1 MEIQKLDGTCSTVQ
15 LWRVGKEELTY
26 MSKEEFKEKIKH
38 AFYKE
43 ALYQLRNLIYFTNFT
58 SISDRFLLWRL
69 GFKKIGSYY
78 NDRTGVKVNI
88 MFYSVKNF
96 E

>member
-1 MEIQKLDGTCSTVQ
+1 MDIQKLDGTCSTAQ
-15 LWRVGKEELTY
+15 LWYVTEEDLNC
-26 MSKEEFKEKIKH
+26 KDAKEFKEKLIR
-38 AFYKE
+38 AFYNNHLRK
-43 ALYQLRNLIYFTNFT
+43 RNLIYFTNFT
-58 SISDRFLLWRL
+58 SIYDRFLLWRL

-78 NDRTGVKVNI
+78 NDNYIKVNI